1 MFTLLKLVLLVLAI
15 KGFMVFDNTDFINS
29 TIRKY
34 ARGGFLDNVSK
45 RVPTFNWM
53 RTKGC
58 LAYWDGSGTKFT
70 EEVIKELPSYMQA
83 IGPYEEIIAKP
94 FNGTALVDFPTK
106 ELVWPL
112 TFTTKELEG
121 NMSKEKMIDLLKT
134 RMKVVE
140 LGAAQDIEQMIL
152 SDGTAQGGKVML
164 GLEAFIP
171 DTQTSGTLCG
181 FTKSTTSWIQCPSV
195 SGAKTSVAFDNLRLR
210 MSSQTNTMTY
220 GTVRPEIYLTT
231 STVYEG
237 YETLAYGK
245 WTPTTK
251 EAYDLGFNGD
261 MTFRGKPVAFG
272 DYISAGRMYILNSE
286 SLKLRVN
293 GLKNS
298 KDSPFAIEGP
308 WDLRPR
314 QKVKQWLISVNGCLT
329 GNLFRQMGKIHSIT

>member
-1 MFTLLKLVLLVLAI
+1 MISFMLKLLVMVFVA
-15 KGFMVFDNTDFINS
+15 GFYAFDNTDFVNS

-53 RTKGC
+53 REKGC
-58 LAYWDGSGTKFT
+58 LQYWDGAGTKVT
-70 EEVIKELPSYMQA
+70 EEVIKQLPAYMQA
-83 IGPYEEIIAKP
+83 IGPYEEITLQP
-94 FNGTALVDFPTK
+94 FNGTELVDFPTK

-112 TFTTKELEG
+112 TFSIKELDG
-121 NMSKEKMIDLLKT
+121 NQSKEKMIDLMKT

-152 SDGTAQGGKVML
+152 GDGTAQGGKVML
-164 GLEAFIP
+164 GLEAFMP

-181 FTKSTTSWIQCPSV
+181 FTKSTNAWIQCPSV
-195 SGAKTSVAFDNLRLR
+195 SGAKTSVAFDNLRNK
-210 MSSQTNTMTY
+210 MSVQTNAMTY

-272 DYISAGRMYILNSE
+272 DYIKAGCMYILNSE
-286 SLKLRVN
+286 SLKMRVN
-293 GLKNS
+293 GLKSS
-298 KDSPFAIEGP
+298 KDSPFTIEGP
-308 WDLRPR
+308 WDMRPK
-314 QKVKQWLISVNGCLT
+314 QKVKVWLISVNGALT